1 MHYFCS
7 AFLLSFTIK
16 MVTKRALFLVKSS
29 NFLKMSFEISELLKF
44 LSIDL
49 CSTLQSPTK
58 NLKEVQDV
66 VLRNKKNIEAIY
78 MPFLFFILYHGWDVL
93 LSNFLKTS
101 YICIENNPY
110 ALSKLGIEAEHVC
123 KTLWNWKSINS
134 SKSNTFLLLTS
145 WSHHDDVFGNII
157 LS

>member
-1 MHYFCS
+1 MLNSAKSYQEPQRGARCCS
-7 AFLLSFTIK
+7 SQQK
-16 MVTKRALFLVKSS
+16 EYRS
-29 NFLKMSFEISELLKF
+29 N
-44 LSIDL
+44 
-49 CSTLQSPTK
+49 
-58 NLKEVQDV
+58 
-66 VLRNKKNIEAIY
+66 IY
-78 MPFLFFILYHGWDVL
+78 AFFILYHVWDVL

-145 WSHHDDVFGNII
+145 
-157 LS
+157 

>member
-1 MHYFCS
+1 
-7 AFLLSFTIK
+7 

-78 MPFLFFILYHGWDVL
+78 MPFLFFILYHVWDVL

-110 ALSKLGIEAEHVC
+110 SLSKLGIEAEHVC

-145 WSHHDDVFGNII
+145 
-157 LS
+157 

>member
-1 MHYFCS
+1 
-7 AFLLSFTIK
+7 
-16 MVTKRALFLVKSS
+16 MVTKRALFLVKPS

-58 NLKEVQDV
+58 KLKEVQDI

-78 MPFLFFILYHGWDVL
+78 MPFLFFILYHVWDVL

-101 YICIENNPY
+101 YSSSGSDFS
-110 ALSKLGIEAEHVC
+110 SKL
-123 KTLWNWKSINS
+123 S
-134 SKSNTFLLLTS
+134 
-145 WSHHDDVFGNII
+145 
-157 LS
+157 

>member
-1 MHYFCS
+1 
-7 AFLLSFTIK
+7 

-78 MPFLFFILYHGWDVL
+78 MPFLFFILYHVWDVL

-123 KTLWNWKSINS
+123 KTLWN
-134 SKSNTFLLLTS
+134 
-145 WSHHDDVFGNII
+145 
-157 LS
+157 

>member
-1 MHYFCS
+1 
-7 AFLLSFTIK
+7 
-16 MVTKRALFLVKSS
+16 MVTKRALFLVKPS

-58 NLKEVQDV
+58 KLKEVQDV

-78 MPFLFFILYHGWDVL
+78 MPFLFFILYHVWDVL
-93 LSNFLKTS
+93 LSNFIKTC

-110 ALSKLGIEAEHVC
+110 ALNKLGIETEHVF

-145 WSHHDDVFGNII
+145 
-157 LS
+157 

>member
-1 MHYFCS
+1 
-7 AFLLSFTIK
+7 

-78 MPFLFFILYHGWDVL
+78 MPFLFFILYHVWDVL

-110 ALSKLGIEAEHVC
+110 ALSKLGIEAEHGC

-145 WSHHDDVFGNII
+145 
-157 LS
+157 